1 VSAAWN
7 RDFYDSILES
17 DDNTGGLAIENVKM
31 REDNPIAYAVLKS
44 GLTAELAPQIDSWV
58 KLVDFQIGATAS
70 IVAD

>member
-1 VSAAWN
+1 
-7 RDFYDSILES
+7 
-17 DDNTGGLAIENVKM
+17 M